1 MWLTPHTGRRHQL
14 RLHMAHVGH
23 PIVGDYT
30 YAADKLAYRMF
41 LHAASLELPL
51 AELRAPEQ
59 GPLRMESPAASN
71 PNPNPRLGPQ
81 LTRTL
86 TLG

>member
-1 MWLTPHTGRRHQL
+1 MLPPHRGKEASLLWLTPHTGPRHQL

-41 LHAASLELPL
+41 VHAA
-51 AELRAPEQ
+51 
-59 GPLRMESPAASN
+59 
-71 PNPNPRLGPQ
+71 
-81 LTRTL
+81 
-86 TLG
+86 